1 MTNLPKLP
9 SNRNFGIVFAIVFLI
24 ISLWPLLSQ
33 TEVRIWSLIVS
44 IIFLTLGLINSKLL
58 LPLNK
63 IWFKFGIFLGN
74 FIAPIV
80 MGIIYFF
87 DVIVYN
93 CIIYKENLNY
103 QSYGEKGYRNYICS
117 KNSNWIFG
125 KIPQKYSS

>member
-1 MTNLPKLP
+1 MQQNIKLP

-24 ISLWPLLSQ
+24 ISLWPLLNQ
-33 TEVRIWSLIVS
+33 NEIRFWSLIVS

-80 MGIIYFF
+80 MGVIYFF
-87 DVIVYN
+87 VVTPTGLIMKMLGKDLL
-93 CIIYKENLNY
+93 NLKKSNKD
-103 QSYGEKGYRNYICS
+103 SYWIK
-117 KNSNWIFG
+117 KDNSN
-125 KIPQKYSS
+125 SSLNNQF

>member
-1 MTNLPKLP
+1 MQQNIKLP

-33 TEVRIWSLIVS
+33 NEIRLWSIIVS
-44 IIFLTLGLINSKLL
+44 IIFLSLGLINSKLL

-63 IWFKFGIFLGN
+63 IWFKFGILLGN

-87 DVIVYN
+87 VVTPTGLIMKMLRKDLLN
-93 CIIYKENLNY
+93 LKKNNKNIYWIKKN
-103 QSYGEKGYRNYICS
+103 
-117 KNSNWIFG
+117 NSNNILKNQF
-125 KIPQKYSS
+125 